1 MQRSRA
7 NGPRC
12 ADTCGLL
19 PVTTDIV
26 LGYAWLA
33 TLGDTRMNWGRHTLS
48 FRREDQ
54 WVTLAGDPSLV
65 RAQISLNSM
74 ERVVKEGRKAY
85 LLELTALFAGGIK
98 TQNFPEDAQVKQLLE
113 WHENVFEM
121 PQGLP
126 PKRGREHAINLKEG
140 AEPVNI
146 RPYRYTY
153 TQKDEIEKLVRE
165 MLEARIIQP
174 SISPY
179 SSPVLLVQKKDGG
192 WPTARGLPSL
202 KQAHG
207 TRQVPNSRDRGT
219 VG

>member
-1 MQRSRA
+1 M
-7 NGPRC
+7 
-12 ADTCGLL
+12 
-19 PVTTDIV
+19 
-26 LGYAWLA
+26 
-33 TLGDTRMNWGRHTLS
+33 
-48 FRREDQ
+48 
-54 WVTLAGDPSLV
+54 
-65 RAQISLNSM
+65 
-74 ERVVKEGRKAY
+74 
-85 LLELTALFAGGIK
+85 
-98 TQNFPEDAQVKQLLE
+98 KQLLE

-126 PKRGREHAINLKEG
+126 PKCGREHAINLTEG

-202 KQAHG
+202 LQAHG

>member
-1 MQRSRA
+1 M
-7 NGPRC
+7 
-12 ADTCGLL
+12 
-19 PVTTDIV
+19 

-98 TQNFPEDAQVKQLLE
+98 TPNFPEDAQVKQLLE